1 MNSESEIETLGRLR
15 LFEALSQAESRYQ
28 TLVERLREIVFQYNA
43 EWQLVFLNQAWEN
56 TLGYSLEASNGQH
69 FLDFLHPEDKLAMAE
84 YLQTEGIIGDEH
96 KEMRLCHQDGHAIWF
111 ELSIK
116 PNPDGLGGVGL
127 LHNIDHH
134 KKLESS
140 LREARDLAI
149 EAAQAKF
156 NFVANIN
163 HEMRTPLNGILG
175 GFELLE
181 ETELDEEQ
189 QGYVQMGLQSGN
201 DLLTLVNDALDYS
214 KIESGQLAL
223 KYSETDLSAL
233 VQNALA
239 SATPAQCQLETS
251 CSIGKDV
258 PPVVIT
264 DSKRLYQILLN
275 LLSNAFKFTQ
285 HGSVRIELS
294 IAEAQ
299 TQNGLAEVHFKIS
312 DSGIGIAKEQQDAIF
327 HSFTQADSSSTREH
341 GGNGLGLTIV
351 KRLVEAMDGEIELL
365 SEVGR
370 GSQFSVKLPL
380 RLA

>member
-28 TLVERLREIVFQYNA
+28 NLVERLREIVFQYDS
-43 EWQLVFLNQAWEN
+43 EWRLVFLNEAWEN
-56 TLGYSLEASNGQH
+56 TLGFASDASQNRH
-69 FLDFLHPEDKLAMAE
+69 FLDFVHPDDQASMAE
-84 YLQTEGIIGDEH
+84 YLHADGTTGAEH

-116 PNPDGLGGVGL
+116 PNSDGAGGVGL

-189 QGYVQMGLQSGN
+189 QGYVNMGLQSGN
-201 DLLTLVNDALDYS
+201 DLLNLVNDALDYS
-214 KIESGQLAL
+214 KIESGQLVL
-223 KYSETDLSAL
+223 KYSETDLAAL
-233 VQNALA
+233 VGNALA
-239 SATPAQCQLETS
+239 SATPTQCQLKTRCLIAE
-251 CSIGKDV
+251 DL
-258 PPVVIT
+258 PAVVIT

-285 HGSVRIELS
+285 HGWVNIELS
-294 IAEAQ
+294 RAGAQ
-299 TQNGLAEVHFKIS
+299 PRDGSTEVIFKIS
-312 DSGIGIAKEQQDAIF
+312 DSGVGIAAEHQQAIF
-327 HSFTQADSSSTREH
+327 HSFTQADGSSTREH
-341 GGNGLGLTIV
+341 GGSGLGLTIV
-351 KRLVEAMDGEIELL
+351 KRLVEAMNGKIELV

-380 RLA
+380 RLP